1 MLRKNKDWRTNILDL
16 INIFNEYRNGNKTV
30 IDKLFTS
37 KNRFNR
43 KGGYTGTD
51 VFILNEGL
59 DLLAYRI
66 YEHYRKKAKF
76 IPKKYGI
83 AKYSEQPYFGT
94 LNDVKM
100 EIYIVLKEL
109 FDDMNFIPKDLGQI
123 YKKVKNKLQ
132 RRLGKAIEKSV
143 SALSENIVTADGG
156 TISLFNIVESYGLL
170 SCESP
175 FAGNELDK
183 DDFKHRREI
192 SEILNVLEKYDI
204 KTLIQVNA
212 HAQMNFVDFLKEN
225 YRLVYW
231 AKEQS
236 MRYPSEKELFTKYCQ
251 KYGDI
256 SQQRFSA
263 MFRQLFN
270 LLCDVTTT
278 INNNFV
284 SREMYLNDCYCS
296 EKMNFVS
303 LTSGK
308 TNKLLKLGNK
318 LTDYIPLK
326 TYGDTFFN
334 EITRSDVKEICLKN
348 KALILAINNRENL
361 SIEEY
366 TDILCAVGFMLR
378 DYCKAKVKYQ
388 LQRFMSDYNG
398 YTFDINLDKLFD
410 LCIGIL
416 PINTYWHIFKLNTG
430 FSLRAFKKCEECEDG
445 YFKPFT
451 GRGSKVDFTD
461 IKCIQIG
468 LCRLFISD
476 SNKAIYCRA
485 VDKELPFVRRVENKN
500 FGLLAS

>member
-1 MLRKNKDWRTNILDL
+1 MDL
-16 INIFNEYRNGNKTV
+16 INIFNEYRNGNKKV
-30 IDKLFTS
+30 FEELFTS
-37 KNRFNR
+37 KDRFNR
-43 KGGYTGTD
+43 KGGYIGTN
-51 VFILNEGL
+51 VVILDIGL
-59 DLLAYRI
+59 DNLANSI
-66 YEHYRKKAKF
+66 YYHYQKKAKF
-76 IPKKYGI
+76 TQKNGSISKF
-83 AKYSEQPYFGT
+83 SETPYLGT
-94 LNDVKM
+94 RNDVKM
-100 EIYIVLKEL
+100 EMFIVLREI
-109 FDDMNFIPKDLGQI
+109 FDDTCFDPKTSEKI
-123 YKKVKNKLQ
+123 YKEVKNRLQ
-132 RRLGKAIEKSV
+132 RRLGKIIGKS
-143 SALSENIVTADGG
+143 AFAFSENVVNGNG
-156 TISLFNIVESYGLL
+156 EEISLLDVVESYGLL
-170 SCESP
+170 SCEPP
-175 FAGNELDK
+175 FIGNELDK
-183 DDFKHRREI
+183 NDFKHRHEI
-192 SEILNVLEKYDI
+192 AEILNVLKKHDI

-212 HAQMNFVDFLKEN
+212 YAQLDFVDFLKEN
-225 YRLVYW
+225 YHLVYG
-231 AKEQS
+231 AKEQP
-236 MRYPSEKELFTKYCQ
+236 MRYPSEKELFTQYCQ
-251 KYGDI
+251 MYGDI

-263 MFRQLFN
+263 MLRQIFN

-296 EKMNFVS
+296 EKMNFLS

-334 EITRSDVKEICLKN
+334 KITRSDVKEICLKN

-366 TDILCAVGFMLR
+366 TDVLCAVRFMIR

-388 LQRFMSDYNG
+388 LQKFMSDYNG
-398 YTFDINLDKLFD
+398 YTFDIALDKLCD
-410 LCIGIL
+410 LCMGIL

-430 FSLRAFKKCEECEDG
+430 FSLRAFNKCEDG

-451 GRGSKVDFTD
+451 RRGSRADFTD
-461 IKCIQIG
+461 IKCVQIG
-468 LCRLFISD
+468 LSKFFISD